1 MHTHHSWQI
10 LFERHVDCFDL
21 LNFILLFDKA
31 MLCSKEVNFQ
41 FKNSLFEMFL
51 KFKAFPIWKGIFN
64 SMSTFSN
71 QEGRH

>member
-1 MHTHHSWQI
+1 MNGTYLHSGHVQKEKYKMHTHHSWQI
-10 LFERHVDCFDL
+10 LFERHIDCFDL

-51 KFKAFPIWKGIFN
+51 KFKAFPI
-64 SMSTFSN
+64 
-71 QEGRH
+71 